1 MSFKIKMAQDGIL
14 RVQLEGDL
22 TQGLIESF
30 KRDYSPYVDA
40 ATPEIPLNNIIHMEN
55 LGTISYAAR
64 QYLTDLL
71 KDERYGMAA
80 FINPP
85 RKARVLGQFI
95 QKASGRQNIQYF
107 SDEKEA
113 LSWLKANKKART
125 SA

>member
-30 KRDYSPYVDA
+30 KRDYSPYVEA
-40 ATPEIPLNNIIHMEN
+40 STREIPLNNIIYMEN
-55 LGTISYAAR
+55 LGTLSYEAR
-64 QYLTDLL
+64 QYLTELL
-71 KDERYGMAA
+71 KDERYGLAA

-95 QKASGRQNIQYF
+95 QKATGRHNIRYF
-107 SDEKEA
+107 TNEKEA
-113 LSWLKANKKART
+113 LSWLKEHKKART

>member
-1 MSFKIKMAQDGIL
+1 MAFRIKMAQDGIL

-30 KRDYSPYVDA
+30 KREYAPYIEA
-40 ATPEIPLNNIIHMEN
+40 ATPENPLNNILYMEKM
-55 LGTISYAAR
+55 GTITYPAR
-64 QYLTDLL
+64 QYLTELL
-71 KDERYGMAA
+71 KDKRYGMAA

-95 QKASGRQNIQYF
+95 LKASNRQNIQFF
-107 SDEKEA
+107 SNEKEA
-113 LSWLKANKKART
+113 LSWLKANKKVNT